1 MGDEAFKEANRP
13 VRTNPTGRQLRLGSE
28 LRKLRELA
36 GLTATQAGQLLGVK
50 QNQISNMEAGRVGV
64 SPERVRTLAGHYR
77 CPDEGVIEA
86 LCDMTSDRTRGWW
99 EEYREILPAP
109 LLDLAEIEHHARRL
123 RTAVTVH
130 IPGLLQTPEHAREIF
145 RQDAPEL
152 SPPDIEHRISFRI
165 KRQAVLFRDPPTS
178 QHVVIH
184 EAALRMQFGGP
195 KVARQ
200 QLEHLAEM
208 SDHAHV
214 VLQVIPFSAGA
225 FAGSGQSIYYIHGSV
240 PQLDS
245 VNLDQSHGPV
255 FLDAEAQLQKYR
267 VLLSRIE
274 AIALAPA
281 KSRDFIHTIARNL

>member
-1 MGDEAFKEANRP
+1 MGDEAFREANRP

-28 LRKLRELA
+28 LRKLRERA
-36 GLTATQAGQLLGVK
+36 GLTATQAGLLLGVK

-64 SPERVRTLAGHYR
+64 SPERVRTLADHYR
-77 CPDEGVIEA
+77 CADEDVIGA
-86 LCDMTSDRTRGWW
+86 LCDMTADRTRGWW

-109 LLDLAEIEHHARRL
+109 LLDLAEVEHHSGHL

-165 KRQAVLFRDPPTS
+165 KRQAVLFRDPPAS

-195 KVARQ
+195 KVARH
-200 QLEHLAEM
+200 QLEYLLEM
-208 SDHAHV
+208 SEHAHV
-214 VLQVIPFSAGA
+214 TLQVIPFSAGA
-225 FAGSGQSIYYIHGSV
+225 FAGSGQSIYYIHGAV
-240 PQLDS
+240 PQLDC

-255 FLDAEAQLQKYR
+255 FLDTEAQLQKYR

-281 KSRDFIHTIARNL
+281 KSRDFVHTIARNL